1 MTSVAPTPPTAS
13 QDKAFLVLLAG
24 ITLAFL
30 WILRPFFGAVLWA
43 VILAITFVPLNQ
55 WWLSASGQRRTLAA
69 LATVITVVLI
79 VILPL
84 TLVTAALVREAAGL
98 YQRIQSGDIDIGR
111 YFRQV
116 MDSLPAWVISVL
128 DRLGLTDLAALQ
140 ERLSAELTQAAQIV
154 AAKVLAIG
162 QNTLGFVVSLVLM
175 LYLMFFLVR
184 DGVDLNRRIRDSL
197 PLAPAL
203 QDELADRFTT
213 VVRATVK
220 GSVVVAL
227 VQGALGGLALWL
239 LGIHAPVLWAALM
252 AVLSLLPAV
261 GTGLVWGPIAIYLFV
276 TGAVWKGI
284 GLALYGAVVI
294 GSVDNVLRPVLVGKE
309 TQMPDYIVLFSTL
322 GGLAVFGVN
331 GIIIGPMI
339 AAMFVAVWDIR
350 AGASDSRP
358 VA

>member
-1 MTSVAPTPPTAS
+1 MTPVAPTPPTAS
-13 QDKAFLVLLAG
+13 QDKAFLFLLAA
-24 ITLAFL
+24 ITLALL
-30 WILRPFFGAVLWA
+30 WILYPFFGAILWS
-43 VILAITFVPLNQ
+43 VILAITFAPLDR
-55 WWLSASGQRRTLAA
+55 WWLALLRQRHTAAA
-69 LATVITVVLI
+69 LATVLSVVLM

-84 TLVTAALVREAAGL
+84 GLVSAALVQEGAGL

-116 MDSLPAWVISVL
+116 MDSLPAWVTSGL

-140 ERLSAELTQAAQIV
+140 ERLSAQLTRAAQFV
-154 AAKVLAIG
+154 GAEVLTFG
-162 QNTLGFVVSLVLM
+162 QNTLAFALSLVLM
-175 LYLMFFLVR
+175 LYLLFFLLR

-203 QDELADRFTT
+203 QDELAGRFAT

-220 GSVVVAL
+220 GSVVVAI
-227 VQGALGGLALWL
+227 VQGTLGGLALWP
-239 LGIHAPVLWAALM
+239 LGIHAPVLWGALM

-261 GTGLVWGPIAIYLFV
+261 GTGLVWGPIAIYLFAS
-276 TGAVWKGI
+276 GAVWRGI
-284 GLALYGAVVI
+284 VLALYGAVII
-294 GSVDNVLRPVLVGKE
+294 GSVDNVLRPLLVGKE
-309 TQMPDYIVLFSTL
+309 TRIPDYLVLFSTL

-331 GIIIGPMI
+331 GVVIGPMI

-350 AGASDSRP
+350 TGATGPSP

>member
-1 MTSVAPTPPTAS
+1 
-13 QDKAFLVLLAG
+13 
-24 ITLAFL
+24 
-30 WILRPFFGAVLWA
+30 
-43 VILAITFVPLNQ
+43 
-55 WWLSASGQRRTLAA
+55 
-69 LATVITVVLI
+69 

-98 YQRIQSGDIDIGR
+98 YQRIQSGEINIGR

-128 DRLGLTDLAALQ
+128 DRLGLTDVAALQ
-140 ERLSAELTQAAQIV
+140 ERLSAELTRAAQFV
-154 AAKVLAIG
+154 AAQVLAIG